1 MNMQWLDAPAP
12 LAKQIEGVQISR
24 MMHLV
29 WMARPDLR
37 SAFDLDTEAGQ
48 RRFADWFQVS
58 AFREYGITPA
68 APGASAASSSRDAQS
83 GEAGAAGP
91 YGLLLRSESAARS
104 LGRALPALVRKAGVA
119 AWQGALRAALRF
131 EARMAPRAQPVAPI
145 ASANPPRV
153 PDIDV
158 AGDAGVTLVGY
169 ARAEI
174 GMGEHVRMTAATLE
188 GRPLAWGIY
197 NYGQQLPGRQN
208 ATADESRFIHDN
220 RYKCNLFHVNAD
232 QMLLALLTLG
242 RDFFDRR
249 YNIGYWAW
257 ELAHCP
263 EEWDAPMSLVDELWA
278 PSRFIQSALAERAR
292 VRVEYMPL
300 CVELPQ
306 FAPGTRAQFGLPDD
320 AFLFLYTFDFLSY
333 VDRKNPLAA
342 VRAFRAAFPTGAEK
356 AGLVL
361 KAMNADESN
370 PRWRELQQAID
381 GDPRIAIINRTFDRH
396 EVLQLFDVCD
406 CFVSL
411 HRSEGFGRGPAEA
424 MYLGKPVILTDY
436 SGTTDFAN
444 EHNACPVRYRLVP
457 VGETEYVF
465 PTGQEWA
472 DPDAEHAAWH
482 MKRLAADRALAD
494 AIGARARATMREG
507 FNATR
512 IGDLYERRLRKL
524 GLV

>member
-12 LAKQIEGVQISR
+12 LANPVAGIHISR

-37 SAFDLDTEAGQ
+37 SAFDLDTETGQ
-48 RRFADWFQVS
+48 RQFADWFQVS
-58 AFREYGITPA
+58 AFREYGITPS
-68 APGASAASSSRDAQS
+68 APGTSTPAIRRDAQA
-83 GEAGAAGP
+83 GESPGAGP
-91 YGLLLRSESAARS
+91 YGLLLRSESAARA
-104 LGRALPALVRKAGVA
+104 LGRALPAPVRKAGVA
-119 AWQGALRAALRF
+119 AWQGALRTALRF
-131 EARMAPRAQPVAPI
+131 EARMAPRAPSTATEPSGSQPA
-145 ASANPPRV
+145 V
-153 PDIDV
+153 PDANI
-158 AGDAGVTLVGY
+158 AGSPGVTLVGY

-174 GMGEHVRMTAATLE
+174 GMGEHVRMTAASLD
-188 GRPLAWGIY
+188 GRPLAWGVY

-208 ATADESRFIHDN
+208 ASTDESRFIQDN
-220 RYKCNLFHVNAD
+220 RYQCNLFHVNAD

-292 VRVEYMPL
+292 VPVEYMPL
-300 CVELPQ
+300 CVELPE

-333 VDRKNPLAA
+333 VERKNPLAA
-342 VRAFRAAFPTGAEK
+342 VRAFRAAFPTGTEQ

-381 GDPRIAIINRTFDRH
+381 GDRRITIINRTFDRH

-406 CFVSL
+406 CFISL

-424 MYLGKPVILTDY
+424 MLLGKPVILTDY

-444 EHNACPVRYRLVP
+444 DNNACPVRYRLVP
-457 VGETEYVF
+457 VRESEYVF
-465 PTGQEWA
+465 AKGQEWA
-472 DPDAEHAAWH
+472 DPDVEHAAWH
-482 MKRLAADRALAD
+482 MKRLAADRALA
-494 AIGARARATMREG
+494 AAFGARARATIREG

-512 IGDLYERRLRKL
+512 IGDLYERRLRAL